1 MLKIRIYTYCHHVAN
16 ISTLVTVPPLYT
28 ITIQSTEL
36 MTNVPEQS
44 DPKTGDGQRLK
55 ILLVD
60 DVQENLELLEDVLSE
75 NGYAPVMAKNGV
87 EALELVHHEPV
98 HMIVADAMMPKMD
111 GFQLCKEIRALPAYS
126 TMPFIIYTGNYVDAA
141 DQEFARSI
149 GVDRYVVKYAGL
161 GTLVQAINELAHMH
175 YGRKPEEPAPVQ
187 EQIDDQEFIEKHR
200 AIVIKKLEEKM
211 AELEMYAD
219 TLVRK
224 NREIQASEDRY
235 RTLFDHASIAIF
247 VLDRET
253 GRVLDVNRAGT
264 ELLGFPR
271 EDLQAMSHLPVAG
284 GDFTATM
291 LDTARFASGE
301 TTITRRDGTTV
312 QVDIGVGPVTR
323 PQDTRVLLYVR
334 DISEQKMMR
343 DQLVQAEKMTLMGRL
358 AAGIAHEIRNPL
370 SAISLNLQYMVF
382 KTQQQPELC
391 DPLRDA
397 LEGTKRIEA
406 VIENTLNLA
415 RVTPPVLK
423 EHQMN
428 ELVPQV
434 LGFITLSVQNND
446 VQFVTSYAEDLP
458 AIRIDAKQIQQVVL
472 NIVQNAVDASP
483 DGGTVEMS
491 TGRVHSGDPIREF
504 VQLTVRD
511 HGPGLSAEQRKHL
524 FEQFFTTKAGGTGLG
539 LSISKQIVE
548 KHKGELHIDSAEGGG
563 TVVRLN
569 LPIHS

>member
-1 MLKIRIYTYCHHVAN
+1 MAN
-16 ISTLVTVPPLYT
+16 ISTLVTIPPLYT
-28 ITIQSTEL
+28 FTIQNDVS
-36 MTNVPEQS
+36 MMNVSEQS
-44 DPKTGDGQRLK
+44 GPQMGDGHRLS

-60 DVQENLELLEDVLSE
+60 DIQENLELLEDVLSE
-75 NGYAPVMAKNGV
+75 NGYVPLMARNGV
-87 EALELVHHEPV
+87 EALEMVRREQV

-111 GFQLCKEIRALPAYS
+111 GFQLCKEVRALPSCS
-126 TMPFIIYTGNYVDAA
+126 TLPFIIYTGNYVDAT

-161 GTLVQAINELAHMH
+161 GTLVQAINELAQQR
-175 YGRKPEEPAPVQ
+175 YGRRPGDPAPAP
-187 EQIDDQEFIEKHR
+187 EQIDDQEFLEKHR

-219 TLVRK
+219 TLIRK

-253 GRVLDVNRAGT
+253 GKILDVNRAGID
-264 ELLGFPR
+264 LLGYSR
-271 EDLQAMSHLPVAG
+271 EDLLAMSHLPVAG
-284 GDFTATM
+284 GEFTATM

-301 TTITRRDGTTV
+301 TSITRSDGISV
-312 QVDIGVGPVTR
+312 QVDIGVGPVAR

-343 DQLVQAEKMTLMGRL
+343 DQLMQAEKMTLMGRL

-391 DPLRDA
+391 DSLRDA

-415 RVTPPVLK
+415 RVSPPVLK
-423 EHQMN
+423 EHRMN
-428 ELVPQV
+428 DLVPQV
-434 LGFITLSVQNND
+434 LGFIGLSVQHND
-446 VQFVTSYAEDLP
+446 VQFETVLAEGLP
-458 AIRIDAKQIQQVVL
+458 AIHIDAKQIQQVVL
-472 NIVQNAVDASP
+472 NILQNAIDASP
-483 DGGTVEMS
+483 VGGTIELATSLVK
-491 TGRVHSGDPIREF
+491 TPDPARQF
-504 VQLTVRD
+504 VQLSVRD
-511 HGPGLSAEQRKHL
+511 HGPGLTADQRKHL
-524 FEQFFTTKAGGTGLG
+524 FEQFYTTKAGGTGLG
-539 LSISKQIVE
+539 LAISKQIVE
-548 KHKGELHIDSAEGGG
+548 KHKGEIHIDPAEGGG
-563 TVVRLN
+563 TIVRL
-569 LPIHS
+569 LVPIHS

>member
-1 MLKIRIYTYCHHVAN
+1 M
-16 ISTLVTVPPLYT
+16 VTIPLLST
-28 ITIQSTEL
+28 ITIQSDVS
-36 MTNVPEQS
+36 MMNPSEQS
-44 DPKTGDGQRLK
+44 EPQIGDGHRLK

-75 NGYAPVMAKNGV
+75 NGYAPLLARNGV
-87 EALELVHHEPV
+87 EALTLVLDEQV
-98 HMIVADAMMPKMD
+98 QMIVADAMMPKMD
-111 GFQLCKEIRALPAYS
+111 GFQLCKEVRTIPSCS
-126 TMPFIIYTGNYVDAA
+126 TIPFIIYTGNYVDAA

-161 GTLVQAINELAHMH
+161 GALVQAINELAQQH
-175 YGRKPEEPAPVQ
+175 YGRKMEEPAPAQ
-187 EQIDDQEFIEKHR
+187 EQIDDQEFLEKHR

-219 TLVRK
+219 TLIRK

-253 GRVLDVNRAGT
+253 GKVLDVNRAGI
-264 ELLGFPR
+264 ELLGFAR
-271 EDLQAMSHLPVAG
+271 EELLAMSHLPVAG

-291 LDTARFASGE
+291 LDTSRFASGE
-301 TTITRRDGTTV
+301 TTITRKDGTSV
-312 QVDIGVGPVTR
+312 QVDIGVGPVAR

-334 DISEQKMMR
+334 DISEQKQMR
-343 DQLVQAEKMTLMGRL
+343 EQLVQAEKMTLMGRL

-370 SAISLNLQYMVF
+370 SAVALNLQYMVF

-415 RVTPPVLK
+415 RITPPVL
-423 EHQMN
+423 N
-428 ELVPQV
+428 EQQINDLVPQV
-434 LGFITLSVQNND
+434 LGFIRLSVQQKE
-446 VQFVTSYAEDLP
+446 VRFATSYADALP
-458 AIRIDAKQIQQVVL
+458 SIRIDAKQIQQVIL
-472 NIVQNAVDASP
+472 NVVQNAIDASP
-483 DGGTVEMS
+483 DKGTVELTTALS
-491 TGRVHSGDPIREF
+491 HADDAGKSF
-504 VQLTVRD
+504 VELAVRD
-511 HGPGLSAEQRKHL
+511 YGPGLSAEQRKHL
-524 FEQFFTTKAGGTGLG
+524 FEQFYTTKPGGTGLG

-548 KHKGELHIDSAEGGG
+548 KHKGTMRIDPADGGG
-563 TVVRLN
+563 TIVRLL

>member
-1 MLKIRIYTYCHHVAN
+1 MAN
-16 ISTLVTVPPLYT
+16 ISTLVTIPPLYT
-28 ITIQSTEL
+28 FTIQNDVS
-36 MTNVPEQS
+36 MMNVSEQNG
-44 DPKTGDGQRLK
+44 PQMGDGHRLSV
-55 ILLVD
+55 LLVD
-60 DVQENLELLEDVLSE
+60 DIPENLELLEDVLAE
-75 NGYAPVMAKNGV
+75 NGYVPVMARNGV
-87 EALELVHHEPV
+87 EALELVRREPV

-111 GFQLCKEIRALPAYS
+111 GFQLCKEVRALPSGAS
-126 TMPFIIYTGNYVDAA
+126 LPFIIYTGNYVDAT

-161 GTLVQAINELAHMH
+161 GTLVQAINELAQQR
-175 YGRKPEEPAPVQ
+175 YGRRPEEPAPAP
-187 EQIDDQEFIEKHR
+187 EQIDDQEFLEKHR

-219 TLVRK
+219 TLIRK

-253 GRVLDVNRAGT
+253 GKILDVNRAGLD
-264 ELLGFPR
+264 LLGYSR
-271 EDLQAMSHLPVAG
+271 EDLLAMSHLPVAG
-284 GDFTATM
+284 GEFTATM

-301 TTITRRDGTTV
+301 TSITRRDGTSV
-312 QVDIGVGPVTR
+312 QVDIGVGPVAR

-343 DQLVQAEKMTLMGRL
+343 DQLMQAEKMTLMGRL

-391 DPLRDA
+391 DSLRDA

-415 RVTPPVLK
+415 RISPPVLK
-423 EHQMN
+423 EHRMN
-428 ELVPQV
+428 DLVPQV
-434 LGFITLSVQNND
+434 LGFIGLSVQHND
-446 VQFVTSYAEDLP
+446 VQFETVLAEGLP
-458 AIRIDAKQIQQVVL
+458 AIHIDAKQIQQVVL
-472 NIVQNAVDASP
+472 NILQNAIDASP
-483 DGGTVEMS
+483 VGGTIELATSLVKMP
-491 TGRVHSGDPIREF
+491 DPARQF
-504 VQLTVRD
+504 VQLSVRD
-511 HGPGLSAEQRKHL
+511 HGPGLTADQRKHL
-524 FEQFFTTKAGGTGLG
+524 FEQFYTTKAGGTGLG
-539 LSISKQIVE
+539 LAISKQIVE
-548 KHKGELHIDSAEGGG
+548 KHKGEIHIDVAEGGG
-563 TVVRLN
+563 TIVRLL

>member
-1 MLKIRIYTYCHHVAN
+1 
-16 ISTLVTVPPLYT
+16 
-28 ITIQSTEL
+28 
-36 MTNVPEQS
+36 MTHESEPRE
-44 DPKTGDGQRLK
+44 PKTGDGRRLK

-75 NGYAPVMAKNGV
+75 NGYAPLMAKNGV
-87 EALELVHHEPV
+87 EALDLVHREQI

-111 GFQLCKEIRALPAYS
+111 GFQLCKEIRALPSGS

-161 GTLVQAINELAHMH
+161 GTLVQAIDELAQQQ
-175 YGRKPEEPAPVQ
+175 YGRKPGDQVPAA
-187 EQIDDQEFIEKHR
+187 EQIDDQEFLEKHR

-253 GRVLDVNRAGT
+253 GKILDVNRAGI
-264 ELLGFPR
+264 ELLGYSR
-271 EDLQAMSHLPVAG
+271 DELVAMSHLPVAG

-301 TTITRRDGTTV
+301 TSITRRDGTSV

-334 DISEQKMMR
+334 DISEQKRMR
-343 DQLVQAEKMTLMGRL
+343 DQLIQAEKMTLMGRL

-370 SAISLNLQYMVF
+370 SAISLHLQYMVF
-382 KTQQQPELC
+382 KTQDHPELC
-391 DPLRDA
+391 DSLRDA

-415 RVTPPVLK
+415 RVTPPVLM

-428 ELVPQV
+428 DLVPQV
-434 LGFITLSVQNND
+434 LGFVTPSVQQND
-446 VQFVTSYAEDLP
+446 ISFTTSYAPDLP
-458 AIRIDAKQIQQVVL
+458 LIHIDAKQIQQVVL
-472 NIVQNAVDASP
+472 NLLQNAIDASP
-483 DGGTVEMS
+483 VGGIVELS
-491 TGRVHSGDPIREF
+491 TGLVVLTEPAAEF
-504 VQLTVRD
+504 VQLSVRD

-539 LSISKQIVE
+539 LSISRQIVE
-548 KHKGELHIDSAEGGG
+548 KHKGEIRIDPADGGG
-563 TVVRLN
+563 TIVRLY

>member
-1 MLKIRIYTYCHHVAN
+1 MAN
-16 ISTLVTVPPLYT
+16 IGTLVTIPPLRT
-28 ITIQSTEL
+28 ITIQSDVSMMNPSEISS
-36 MTNVPEQS
+36 PQI
-44 DPKTGDGQRLK
+44 GDAHRLR

-75 NGYAPVMAKNGV
+75 NGYSPLMAKNGV
-87 EALELVHHEPV
+87 EALALANQEQV

-111 GFQLCKEIRALPAYS
+111 GFQLCKEIRTLSSYAS
-126 TMPFIIYTGNYVDAA
+126 VPFIIYTGNYVDAT

-161 GTLVQAINELAHMH
+161 GALVQAINELAQQQ
-175 YGRKPEEPAPVQ
+175 YGRKPEEPAPVLGP
-187 EQIDDQEFIEKHR
+187 IDDQEFLEKHR

-219 TLVRK
+219 TLIRK

-235 RTLFDHASIAIF
+235 RTLFDHASITIF

-253 GRVLDVNRAGT
+253 GKVLDVNRAGI
-264 ELLGFPR
+264 ELLGFAR
-271 EDLQAMSHLPVAG
+271 EELLAMSHLPVAG

-301 TTITRRDGTTV
+301 TMITRKDGTSV

-334 DISEQKMMR
+334 DISEQKKMR
-343 DQLVQAEKMTLMGRL
+343 DQLLQAEKMTLMGRL

-370 SAISLNLQYMVF
+370 SAIALNLQYMIF

-391 DPLRDA
+391 DSLRDA

-423 EHQMN
+423 EQQLN
-428 ELVPQV
+428 DLVPQV
-434 LGFITLSVQNND
+434 LGFIKLSVQQQD
-446 VQFVTSYAEDLP
+446 VRFVTSYAEVLP
-458 AIRIDAKQIQQVVL
+458 SIRIDAKQIQQVVL
-472 NIVQNAVDASP
+472 NIVQNAIDASP
-483 DGGTVEMS
+483 DGGTVELS
-491 TGRVHSGDPIREF
+491 TALVHPDHLDQPF
-504 VQLTVRD
+504 VELGVRD

-524 FEQFFTTKAGGTGLG
+524 FEQFYTTKSGGTGLG

-548 KHKGELHIDSAEGGG
+548 KHKGDIRIDPAEGGG
-563 TVVRLN
+563 TIVRLL
-569 LPIHS
+569 LPIHT

>member
-1 MLKIRIYTYCHHVAN
+1 MAN
-16 ISTLVTVPPLYT
+16 IGTLVTIPPVYT
-28 ITIQSTEL
+28 FTIQNDVS
-36 MTNVPEQS
+36 MMNVSEQS
-44 DPKTGDGQRLK
+44 GPQMGDGHRLS

-75 NGYAPVMAKNGV
+75 NGYVPMLAKNGV
-87 EALELVHHEPV
+87 EALDLVRREQV

-111 GFQLCKEIRALPAYS
+111 GFQLCKEIRALPSCAS
-126 TMPFIIYTGNYVDAA
+126 LPFIIYTGNYVDAT

-161 GTLVQAINELAHMH
+161 GTLVQAINELAQQR
-175 YGRKPEEPAPVQ
+175 YGRRPGEPSPAP
-187 EQIDDQEFIEKHR
+187 EQIDDQEFLEKHR

-219 TLVRK
+219 TLIRK

-253 GRVLDVNRAGT
+253 GKILDVNRAGIDLLGYSRE
-264 ELLGFPR
+264 ELL
-271 EDLQAMSHLPVAG
+271 AMSHLPVAG
-284 GDFTATM
+284 GEFTATM

-301 TTITRRDGTTV
+301 TSITRSDGTSV
-312 QVDIGVGPVTR
+312 QVDIGVGPVAR

-343 DQLVQAEKMTLMGRL
+343 DQLMQAEKMTLMGRL

-391 DPLRDA
+391 DSLRDA

-415 RVTPPVLK
+415 RVSPPVLK
-423 EHQMN
+423 EHQIN
-428 ELVPQV
+428 DLVPQV
-434 LGFITLSVQNND
+434 LGFIGLSVQKND
-446 VQFVTSYAEDLP
+446 VQFETYLADELP
-458 AIRIDAKQIQQVVL
+458 AIHIDAKQIQQVVL
-472 NIVQNAVDASP
+472 NILQNAIDASP
-483 DGGTVEMS
+483 VGGTIELATSLVKTS
-491 TGRVHSGDPIREF
+491 DPARQF
-504 VQLTVRD
+504 VQLSVRD
-511 HGPGLSAEQRKHL
+511 HGPGLTAEQRKHL
-524 FEQFFTTKAGGTGLG
+524 FEQFYTTKAGGTGLG
-539 LSISKQIVE
+539 LAISKQIVE
-548 KHKGELHIDSAEGGG
+548 KHKGEIHIDPAEGGG
-563 TVVRLN
+563 TIVRLL